1 MIVSA
6 RVLQKNSKKL
16 ATKSLFNYGGVPV
29 EEVFSAN
36 AFLSHLPEPTVGL
49 PELAPWRMSL

>member
-1 MIVSA
+1 M
-6 RVLQKNSKKL
+6 
-16 ATKSLFNYGGVPV
+16 KSLFNNGGVPV

-49 PELAPWRMSL
+49 PELAPWRMS